1 MISFFEALTE
11 NSLLLAALI
20 AGLASSVVSGIIGSY
35 VVVKRIV
42 FISGS
47 ISHSVLAGIGFC
59 LWLERTRGVE
69 WVSPLYGALAAAV
82 ASAVLIGWI
91 RINYRQRED
100 SVIAALWSIG
110 MAIGVLFISQTPG
123 YNVELSNLLV
133 GNILWVT
140 HTDLYTLIALDIII
154 LATVL
159 CMHKRFLAICFDEE
173 QAQLQGLHVNSL
185 YMLLLIL
192 IALSIVLLIQVVG
205 IILVMTMLTIPPA
218 IANLFTTSLSRMMIG
233 AVLINCVFCVSGMDL
248 AYYMD
253 WPGGA
258 TIALVAG
265 ISYVVCLLPWVR
277 RVFTHAGNRYSTI
290 KEVGNNKVGF

>member
-1 MISFFEALTE
+1 MTTFINALFE
-11 NSLLLAALI
+11 NPLLLSAVL

-59 LWLERTRGVE
+59 LWLERTQGVD
-69 WVSPLYGALAAAV
+69 WLSPLYGALIAAIL
-82 ASAVLIGWI
+82 SAVIIGWI

-123 YNVELSNLLV
+123 FNVELSNLLI

-140 HTDLYTLIALDIII
+140 HSDLYTLAGLDLLIIGI
-154 LATVL
+154 VL
-159 CMHKRFLAICFDEE
+159 CMHKRFLAVCFDEE
-173 QAQLQGLHVNSL
+173 QAQLQGMPVNGIYL
-185 YMLLLIL
+185 LLLIL
-192 IALSIVLLIQVVG
+192 TAISIVLLIQVVG

-218 IANLFTTSLSRMMIG
+218 IANLFTVSLSKMMIA
-233 AVLINCVFCVSGMDL
+233 AVAINCAFCLGGMDL

-265 ISYVVCLLPWVR
+265 ISYVICLVPACR
-277 RVFTHAGNRYSTI
+277 RLFAYCNRVI
-290 KEVGNNKVGF
+290 LEPALK

>member
-1 MISFFEALTE
+1 MISFFDALIQ
-11 NSLLLAALI
+11 NPLLLSALL
-20 AGLASSVVSGIIGSY
+20 AGLASSVVSGIVGSY

-59 LWLERTRGVE
+59 LWLERTRGIA
-69 WVSPLYGALAAAV
+69 WLSPLYGALAAAIL
-82 ASAVLIGWI
+82 SALIIGWI
-91 RINYRQRED
+91 RINYHQRED
-100 SVIAALWSIG
+100 SVIAAIWSIG

-123 YNVELSNLLV
+123 FNIELSNLLI

-140 HTDLYTLIALDIII
+140 HTDLYILGLLDILIVAI
-154 LATVL
+154 VL

-185 YMLLLIL
+185 YLLLLIL
-192 IALSIVLLIQVVG
+192 IAISIVLLIQVVG

-218 IANLFTTSLSRMMIG
+218 IANLFTGNLSKMMIG
-233 AVLINCVFCVSGMDL
+233 AVIINCAFCIGGMDL

-265 ISYVVCLLPWVR
+265 ACYVICLLPFVR
-277 RVFTHAGNRYSTI
+277 NFFNSILCRSRD
-290 KEVGNNKVGF
+290 